1 MTSPRARRVEDGPTR
16 EQIQRIIDAISEQLK
31 GHLPNIE
38 RALLVAD
45 RADLR
50 MKLLDMED

>member
-1 MTSPRARRVEDGPTR
+1 MTDRLTEPTR
-16 EQIQRIIDAISEQLK
+16 EQLEAAIAAISSALK
-31 GHLPNIE
+31 WPMPNLE

-50 MKLLDMED
+50 MKLLDMKELP